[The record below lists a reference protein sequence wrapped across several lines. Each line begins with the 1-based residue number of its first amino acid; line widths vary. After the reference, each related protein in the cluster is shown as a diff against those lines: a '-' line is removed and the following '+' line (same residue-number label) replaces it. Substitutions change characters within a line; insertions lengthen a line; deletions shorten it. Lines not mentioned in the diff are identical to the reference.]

1 MFKEIIELVLKD
13 VRLNWRERNAIYSL
27 LLYVI
32 CTSYIAYLSFEGIIN
47 ERSWIAL
54 FWIIVL
60 FAAMNASL
68 QSFKRELNYQALFF
82 YTIARPRAIIIAKIT
97 YNSGLLILLNLVS
110 YTIFSTFLGNP
121 ISNTITFILCI
132 VIGSSAIASLLT
144 LIAAIASKT
153 NNNGGIMAVLSMP
166 LLLPLLINLI
176 KTSEICLLENK
187 FYLVDNQ
194 ILFLFLLNI
203 ATIILSYLLFPYL
216 WRD

>member
-1 MFKEIIELVLKD
+1 MFKEVKELVFND
-13 VRLNWRERNAIYSL
+13 VRLNWRERYALYSL
-27 LLYVI
+27 FLYVL

-82 YTIARPRAIIIAKIT
+82 YTIARPRAIIIAKII
-97 YNSGLLILLNLVS
+97 YNSGLLILLNLLS
-110 YTIFSTFLGNP
+110 YIIYSTFLGNP
-121 ISNTITFILCI
+121 ISNTISFVLCI
-132 VIGSSAIASLLT
+132 VLGSSAIASLLT

-153 NNNGGIMAVLSMP
+153 NNGGGIMTILSMP
-166 LLLPLLINLI
+166 LLFPLLINLI
-176 KTSEICLLENK
+176 KTSEICINK
-187 FYLVDNQ
+187 NEFYQIDNQ

-203 ATIILSYLLFPYL
+203 VTVLLSYLLFPYL

>member
-1 MFKEIIELVLKD
+1 MFKEVIELVLKD
-13 VRLNWRERNAIYSL
+13 VRLNWRERYAIYSL
-27 LLYVI
+27 LLYVL
-32 CTSYIAYLSFEGIIN
+32 CTSYVAYLSFEGIIN

-82 YTIARPRAIIIAKIT
+82 CTIARPRAIIMAKMI
-97 YNSGLLILLNLVS
+97 YNSGLLIFLNLVS
-110 YTIFSTFLGNP
+110 YFIYSIFLGNP
-121 ISNTITFILCI
+121 ILDKISFVLCI
-132 VIGSSAIASLLT
+132 LLGSSTLASLLT

-166 LLLPLLINLI
+166 LLFPLLINLI
-176 KTSEICLLENK
+176 KTSEICIIENE
-187 FYLVDNQ
+187 FNLVDNQ

-203 ATIILSYLLFPYL
+203 ATVLLSYLLFPYL

>member
-1 MFKEIIELVLKD
+1 MFKEVKELIIKD
-13 VRLNWRERNAIYSL
+13 VRLNWRERYAIYSL

-32 CTSYIAYLSFEGIIN
+32 STSYVAYLSFEGIIN

-82 YTIARPRAIIIAKIT
+82 YSIAQPRSIIIAKII

-110 YTIFSTFLGNP
+110 YIIFSTFLGNP
-121 ISNTITFILCI
+121 FSNTIIFVLCI
-132 VIGSSAIASLLT
+132 VIGSSTIASLLT

-153 NNNGGIMAVLSMP
+153 NNGGGTMTILSMP
-166 LLLPLLINLI
+166 LLFPILINLI
-176 KTSEICLLENK
+176 KTSEICIIEND
-187 FYLVDNQ
+187 FFQIGNQ

-203 ATIILSYLLFPYL
+203 VTILLSYLLFPYL

>member
-1 MFKEIIELVLKD
+1 MFKEVKELVFND
-13 VRLNWRERNAIYSL
+13 VRLNWRERYALYSL
-27 LLYVI
+27 LLYVL

-82 YTIARPRAIIIAKIT
+82 YTIARPRAIIIAKII
-97 YNSGLLILLNLVS
+97 YNSGLLILLNLLS
-110 YTIFSTFLGNP
+110 YIIYITFLGNP
-121 ISNTITFILCI
+121 ISNTISFVLCI
-132 VIGSSAIASLLT
+132 VLGSSAIASLLT

-153 NNNGGIMAVLSMP
+153 NNGGGIMTILSMP
-166 LLLPLLINLI
+166 LLFPLLINLI
-176 KTSEICLLENK
+176 KTSEICINENE
-187 FYLVDNQ
+187 FYQIDNQ

-203 ATIILSYLLFPYL
+203 VTILLSYLLFPYL

>member
-1 MFKEIIELVLKD
+1 MFKEVIELVLKD
-13 VRLNWRERNAIYSL
+13 VRLNWRERYAIYSL
-27 LLYVI
+27 LLYVL
-32 CTSYIAYLSFEGIIN
+32 CTSYVAYLSFEGIIN

-82 YTIARPRAIIIAKIT
+82 YTIARPRAIIMAKII
-97 YNSGLLILLNLVS
+97 YNSGLLIFLNLVS
-110 YTIFSTFLGNP
+110 YFIYSIFLGNP
-121 ISNTITFILCI
+121 ILDKISFVLCI
-132 VIGSSAIASLLT
+132 LLGSSTLASLLT

-166 LLLPLLINLI
+166 LLFPLLINLI
-176 KTSEICLLENK
+176 KTSEICIIENE
-187 FYLVDNQ
+187 FNLVDNQ

-203 ATIILSYLLFPYL
+203 ATVLLSYLLFPYL

>member
-1 MFKEIIELVLKD
+1 MFKEVKELVLND
-13 VRLNWRERNAIYSL
+13 VRLNWRERYALYSL
-27 LLYVI
+27 LLYVL

-82 YTIARPRAIIIAKIT
+82 YTIARPRAIIIAKII

-110 YTIFSTFLGNP
+110 YIIYSTFLGNP
-121 ISNTITFILCI
+121 ISNTISFVLCI
-132 VIGSSAIASLLT
+132 VLGSSAIASLLT

-153 NNNGGIMAVLSMP
+153 NNGGGIMTILSMP
-166 LLLPLLINLI
+166 LLFPLLINLI
-176 KTSEICLLENK
+176 KTSEICINENE
-187 FYLVDNQ
+187 FYQIDNQ

-203 ATIILSYLLFPYL
+203 VTILLSYLLFPYI

>member
-1 MFKEIIELVLKD
+1 MFKEVIELVLKD
-13 VRLNWRERNAIYSL
+13 VRLNWRERYAIYSL
-27 LLYVI
+27 LLYVL
-32 CTSYIAYLSFEGIIN
+32 CTSYVAYLSFEGIIN

-54 FWIIVL
+54 FRIIVL

-82 YTIARPRAIIIAKIT
+82 YTIARPRAIIMAKII
-97 YNSGLLILLNLVS
+97 YNSGLLIFLNLVS
-110 YTIFSTFLGNP
+110 YFIYSTFLGNP
-121 ISNTITFILCI
+121 ILDKISFVLCI
-132 VIGSSAIASLLT
+132 LLGSSALASLLT

-166 LLLPLLINLI
+166 LLFPLLINLI
-176 KTSEICLLENK
+176 KTSEICIIENE

-203 ATIILSYLLFPYL
+203 ATVLLSYLLFPYL

>member
-1 MFKEIIELVLKD
+1 MFKEVIELVLKD
-13 VRLNWRERNAIYSL
+13 IRLNWRERYAIYSL
-27 LLYVI
+27 LLYVL

-82 YTIARPRAIIIAKIT
+82 YTIARPRAIIMAKII
-97 YNSGLLILLNLVS
+97 YNSGLLIFLNLVS
-110 YTIFSTFLGNP
+110 YFIYSTFLGNP
-121 ISNTITFILCI
+121 ILDKISFVLCI
-132 VIGSSAIASLLT
+132 LLGSSALASLLT

-166 LLLPLLINLI
+166 LLFPLLINLI
-176 KTSEICLLENK
+176 KTSEICIIENE

-203 ATIILSYLLFPYL
+203 ATVLLSYLLFPYL

>member
-1 MFKEIIELVLKD
+1 MFKEVKELVLND
-13 VRLNWRERNAIYSL
+13 VRLNWRERYALFSL
-27 LLYVI
+27 LLYVL

-82 YTIARPRAIIIAKIT
+82 YTIARPRAIIIAKII

-110 YTIFSTFLGNP
+110 YIIYSMFLGNP
-121 ISNTITFILCI
+121 ISNKISFVLCI
-132 VIGSSAIASLLT
+132 VLGSSAIASLLT

-153 NNNGGIMAVLSMP
+153 NNNSGIMAVLSMP
-166 LLLPLLINLI
+166 LLFPLLINLI
-176 KTSEICLLENK
+176 KTSEICIIENE

-203 ATIILSYLLFPYL
+203 ATVLLSYLLFPYL